1 MFSIIPV
8 TSCAYERT
16 FSKLTI
22 VKNKL
27 RNTIGQERLNALLF
41 FFVEQE
47 LTNNVDINDV
57 IDEFKHLTQS
67 DRRLV
72 L

>member
-8 TSCAYERT
+8 TSCTCERT

-22 VKNKL
+22 VKKL

-41 FFVEQE
+41 LFVEQE